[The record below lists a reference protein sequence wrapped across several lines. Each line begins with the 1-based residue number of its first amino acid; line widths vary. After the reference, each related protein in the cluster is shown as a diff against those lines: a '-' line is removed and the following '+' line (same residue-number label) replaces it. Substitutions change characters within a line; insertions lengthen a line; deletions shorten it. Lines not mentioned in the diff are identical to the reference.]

1 MEKMKQAV
9 LVPQDRYEE
18 LLWKEHIYDL
28 KHEELTRAG
37 YVTDFDSILFGIPAG
52 PSHTECHCED
62 CNKCDNCGKVAAGA

>member
-18 LLWKEHIYDL
+18 LMWKEHIYDL

-52 PSHTECHCED
+52 PAPVPCECNAYKKAVE
-62 CNKCDNCGKVAAGA
+62 